1 MNSKEIYEELS
12 SGRWLLTLIKRM
24 EHAFPEEEHAE
35 LLANRAAVHFQEM
48 FDAYHNALIQ
58 EESEEE
64 AERIRVVEDL
74 EINPDKFAEYRMAG
88 WSVTRRAK
96 NTLDLDSFIEDYKQ
110 EIPKEALAVIK
121 TKLPKHLQKELVKY
135 ESFQGYSFT
144 VKRSKTE
151 D

>member
-12 SGRWLLTLIKRM
+12 SGRWLLNLIKRM
-24 EHAFPEEEHAE
+24 GHVFQEEEHGE

-48 FDAYHNALIQ
+48 LGAYHEAQ
-58 EESEEE
+58 EQEASEEE
-64 AERIRVVEDL
+64 AERIRIVEDI
-74 EINPDKFAEYRMAG
+74 EANPDKITKYHDAG

-96 NTLDLDSFIEDYKQ
+96 KSLDLDAFIGDYGQ
-110 EIPKEALAVIK
+110 EIPREALAVVK
-121 TKLPKHLQKELVKY
+121 TRLPKHLQKELVKY
-135 ESFQGYSFT
+135 ESIQGYSFT